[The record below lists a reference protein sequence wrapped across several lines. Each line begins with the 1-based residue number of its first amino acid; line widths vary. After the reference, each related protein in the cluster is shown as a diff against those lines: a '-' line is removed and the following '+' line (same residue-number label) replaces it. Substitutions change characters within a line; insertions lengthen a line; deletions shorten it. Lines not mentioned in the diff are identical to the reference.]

1 MNESQDKRAVY
12 MGTFEAYK
20 KATGKQ
26 LVEFVD
32 ITQNIWK
39 FTSTHTVV
47 LYCIS
52 LSALALSIVAL
63 AI

>member
-1 MNESQDKRAVY
+1 MNENQDKRAVY

-32 ITQNIWK
+32 ITQTIWR
-39 FTSTHTVV
+39 FTGKHTAI
-47 LYCIS
+47 LYAIS

>member
-39 FTSTHTVV
+39 FTSTHTVT
-47 LYCIS
+47 LYVIS
-52 LSALALSIVAL
+52 LTALTLSVLALVI
-63 AI
+63 

>member
-12 MGTFEAYK
+12 MGTFEAHK
-20 KATGKQ
+20 KTIGKQ

-39 FTSTHTVV
+39 FTSTHTVI
-47 LYCIS
+47 LYVIS
-52 LSALALSIVAL
+52 LTALTLSVLALVI
-63 AI
+63 

>member
-1 MNESQDKRAVY
+1 MNDQDKRAVY

-39 FTSTHTVV
+39 FTSTHTVI
-47 LYCIS
+47 LYCVS

>member
-1 MNESQDKRAVY
+1 MSENQDKRAVY

-20 KATGKQ
+20 KSNAKHMTE
-26 LVEFVD
+26 LIDV
-32 ITQNIWK
+32 TQEIWK
-39 FTSTHTVV
+39 FTNKHTVI

-52 LSALALSIVAL
+52 LTALALSIVAL

>member
-1 MNESQDKRAVY
+1 MNENQDKRAVY

-26 LVEFVD
+26 LIEFVD

-39 FTSTHTVV
+39 FTSTHTVL

-52 LSALALSIVAL
+52 LSALALSIIAL

>member
-1 MNESQDKRAVY
+1 MNDQDKRAVY

>member
-1 MNESQDKRAVY
+1 MNENQDKRAVY

-39 FTSTHTVV
+39 FTSTHTVI
-47 LYCIS
+47 LYCVS

>member
-1 MNESQDKRAVY
+1 MNDQDKRAVY

-39 FTSTHTVV
+39 FTSTHTVI
-47 LYCIS
+47 LYAIS
-52 LSALALSIVAL
+52 LTALTLSVLALVI
-63 AI
+63 

>member
-20 KATGKQ
+20 KTTGKQ

-32 ITQNIWK
+32 ITQTIWK
-39 FTSTHTVV
+39 FTSKHTVI

>member
-1 MNESQDKRAVY
+1 MNDQDKRAVY

-26 LVEFVD
+26 LIEFVD

>member
-1 MNESQDKRAVY
+1 MNENQDKRAVY

-20 KATGKQ
+20 KSNAKNI
-26 LVEFVD
+26 VELID
-32 ITQNIWK
+32 INKDAWE
-39 FTSTHTVV
+39 FTTKHVKI

-52 LSALALSIVAL
+52 LTALALSIVAL

>member
-1 MNESQDKRAVY
+1 MNENQDKRAVY

-39 FTSTHTVV
+39 FTSTHTVI
-47 LYCIS
+47 LYCVS
-52 LSALALSIVAL
+52 LSALALSMVAL